1 MRPIL
6 LAALGLCVLV
16 LVYSLAVEPN
26 MVTLKSIDLR
36 VAGFGEAPVRIIQI
50 SDVHLRSAGWR
61 ERRVARLARQA
72 SPDLIALT
80 GDLVSVPDGVAAA
93 CRWAGG
99 LVSVAPVYAVPGNYA
114 YHVGGDEY
122 LSRLDAAGIVVLR
135 NRAVRLTVRG
145 SRFWLLGVDD
155 PSTTRSRLED
165 AVADVTDAAP
175 KVLLAHFPTIVEQAS
190 YYGIELVL
198 AGHTHGGQVRI
209 PTLGAAFPFRSPLL
223 EKYQKGLYQVNG
235 TTMYVSSG
243 IGTTG
248 LPVRFLCPPEVV
260 LLVLRGGEV

>member
-1 MRPIL
+1 MRPVL

-16 LVYSLAVEPN
+16 LLYSVAIEPN
-26 MVTLKSIDLR
+26 TVTLKTVELR
-36 VAGFGEAPVRIIQI
+36 VAGFREVPVRIVQI
-50 SDVHLRSAGWR
+50 SDVHLRSVGWR
-61 ERRVARLARQA
+61 ERRVTQLVQGT

-80 GDLVSVPDGVAAA
+80 GDLVSSPDGVADA
-93 CRWAGG
+93 CRWAGA

-114 YHVGGDEY
+114 YHVGGDDY
-122 LSRLDAAGIVVLR
+122 LSRLGAAGIVVLR
-135 NRAVRLTVRG
+135 NRAVHLTVRK
-145 SRFWLLGVDD
+145 SAFWLLGVDD

-175 KVLLAHFPTIVEQAS
+175 RVLLAHFPTIVEQAA

-209 PTLGAAFPFRSPLL
+209 PTLGAVLPFRSPLL

-235 TTMYVSSG
+235 TRMYVSSG

-260 LLVLRGGEV
+260 LLVLHGEDV